1 MLRLFKNNS
10 PFTVIILFIFAL
22 LVKFRVLLHP
32 IEPVQVRGHII
43 YNAIVEGMFF
53 IFRHGGFAYGMIAIV
68 ILFIQA
74 LYLNSIAARH
84 KLFPR
89 STYIPA
95 FVYLLLTSVHPSL
108 SAFSE
113 TMLINWLLLA
123 VFVVLQGLRVWVLAT
138 LGPYWTTR
146 IISVPG
152 APLVRRGP
160 YRLFRP
166 PNYMVVAGE
175 ILVLPLVFGEVWIAI
190 AFSLANA
197 ALLAWRIRQEETG
210 LTPRRQSAA

>member
-1 MLRLFKNNS
+1 MTSTSIAYVILALVVLQRLGELVLARRNTS
-10 PFTVIILFIFAL
+10 AL
-22 LVKFRVLLHP
+22 LARGAVEIGAKHYPLIVLLH
-32 IEPVQVRGHII
+32 
-43 YNAIVEGMFF
+43 ATWL
-53 IFRHGGFAYGMIAIV
+53 AAV
-68 ILFIQA
+68 IL
-74 LYLNSIAARH
+74 LLP
-84 KLFPR
+84 K
-89 STYIPA
+89 PA
-95 FVYLLLTSVHPSL
+95 I
-108 SAFSE
+108 
-113 TMLINWLLLA
+113 INWRLLA

-160 YRLFRP
+160 YRLFRH

-190 AFSLANA
+190 VFSLANA
-197 ALLAWRIRQEETG
+197 ALLTWRIRQEETG